1 VLFVVGAAVGGYF
14 YWKYS
19 QDLPDHAALANYEPP
34 VMTRVHAADGSLLAE
49 YARERRLID
58 ARREV
63 GEDTELI
70 LRLWTAKEA
79 VLKTN
84 LHTLRDILN
93 QHYGDKGFYPPSLDA
108 LVDDGYIRDV
118 PYDPMTKSSETWELI
133 YEEGDPEFE
142 PAETD
147 LPEDGQPGVMDVY
160 SGSDEL
166 SLDGEP
172 YNEW

>member
-1 VLFVVGAAVGGYF
+1 MQHKPGRSKDRRRGEKGF
-14 YWKYS
+14 
-19 QDLPDHAALANYEPP
+19 
-34 VMTRVHAADGSLLAE
+34 TLL
-49 YARERRLID
+49 
-58 ARREV
+58 
-63 GEDTELI
+63 ELI
-70 LRLWTAKEA
+70 IVVAMIGILAAIAMPALVHHPRRAKEA